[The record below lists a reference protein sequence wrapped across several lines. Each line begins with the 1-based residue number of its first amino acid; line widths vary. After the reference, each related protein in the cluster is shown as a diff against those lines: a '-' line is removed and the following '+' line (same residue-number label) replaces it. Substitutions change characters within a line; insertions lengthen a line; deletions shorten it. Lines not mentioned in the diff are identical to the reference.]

1 MKYKYSDYCTC
12 FVYSKDRD
20 SEKQTKENY
29 IWIWD
34 EIKDKRIQ
42 RIKVESKDEAEKI
55 MNDWLEKAPKN
66 CICEK
71 I

>member
-12 FVYSKDRD
+12 FVYSKD
-20 SEKQTKENY
+20 SENQTKEIY

-42 RIKVESKDEAEKI
+42 RIKAESKDEAEKI

-71 I
+71 V